1 MSEDKDKPVI
11 EIMLAS
17 DRLDPLIEIHEFTDP
32 ILTPGETVEYLEGY
46 MTGHGTFPDGEEI
59 IASVGGVVEKVNQLV
74 SVRAMNSRYIG
85 EIGEVVVG
93 RIIGL
98 QSQKWVVDTN
108 SILES
113 ALHLTSVNLP
123 GGEQRRRSVQDEE
136 MMREFLKEGDLI
148 SAEIHQISTDGQL
161 TLHTRSLRY
170 GKLGQGILLTVPP
183 SLIRR
188 SKSHFCNLACGAQVI
203 LGCNGYVWVSAI
215 DENQSG
221 GFIQNMEIVKLSD
234 RETITRLNN
243 VIKAL
248 AESKVML
255 FDTSIQYAFE
265 ESMKYSAF
273 DLLKPESKLDL
284 VLCTAQKLQTLGLTD

>member
-1 MSEDKDKPVI
+1 MSLEKDKPII

-17 DRLDPLIEIHEFTDP
+17 DRLDPLLEIYKFSDP

-59 IASVGGVVEKVNQLV
+59 KASVAGVSEKVNQLV
-74 SVRAMNSRYIG
+74 SVRAMNSRYVG

-93 RIIGL
+93 RIISL

-113 ALHLTSVNLP
+113 SLQLTSVNLP
-123 GGEQRRRSVQDEE
+123 GGEQRRRGVQDEE

-148 SAEIHQISTDGQL
+148 SAEIHQISTDGAL
-161 TLHTRSLRY
+161 TLHTRSLKY
-170 GKLGQGILLTVPP
+170 GKLGQGVLLTVPP

-203 LGCNGYVWVSAI
+203 LGCNGYVWISTI
-215 DENQSG
+215 DHSKCG
-221 GFIQNMEIVKLSD
+221 GFIQNLDVVPLSN

-248 AESKVML
+248 AESKMML
-255 FDTSIQYAFE
+255 FDTSIQYAYE
-265 ESMKYSAF
+265 ESLKYTIL
-273 DLLKPESKLDL
+273 DLLKSESKLDL
-284 VLCTAQKLQTLGLTD
+284 VICTEQKLQTLGLTD

>member
-1 MSEDKDKPVI
+1 MPEEKDKPVI

-17 DRLDPLIEIHEFTDP
+17 DRIDPLIEIHEFTDP

-148 SAEIHQISTDGQL
+148 SAEIHQISTEGAL
-161 TLHTRSLRY
+161 TLHTRSLKY

-221 GFIQNMEIVKLSD
+221 GFIQNMEVVKLSD

-265 ESMKYSAF
+265 ESLKYSTY

-284 VLCTAQKLQTLGLTD
+284 VLSTAQKLQTLGLSD